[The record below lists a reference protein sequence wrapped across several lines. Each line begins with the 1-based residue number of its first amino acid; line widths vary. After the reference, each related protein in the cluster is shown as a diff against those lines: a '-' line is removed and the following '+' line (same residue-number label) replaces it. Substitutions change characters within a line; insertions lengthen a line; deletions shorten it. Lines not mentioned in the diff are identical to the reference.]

1 MKEEWGMKDRNLLSD
16 RRNRIGD
23 IEKGSARDGAAQ
35 NLLVV
40 FG

>member
-1 MKEEWGMKDRNLLSD
+1 MKEKWGMKDRNLLSD